1 MRSDKRGAAQTA
13 YRLTVKNEATGETV
27 WDTGKVMSAASVGI
41 RYAGKALLPATR
53 YAWSVTV
60 WDEDGNAAKPA
71 STWFE
76 TGLFDKADWAGA
88 DFIAP
93 LTAVKPKNYSIEV
106 DFRIQNMVAGFIFG
120 AVDKSHLLMWQVSS
134 YNHDT
139 GTKDWKLTLRPHVWE
154 GYPTCLESV
163 DQPYHSA

>member
-1 MRSDKRGAAQTA
+1 M
-13 YRLTVKNEATGETV
+13 
-27 WDTGKVMSAASVGI
+27 
-41 RYAGKALLPATR
+41 
-53 YAWSVTV
+53 
-60 WDEDGNAAKPA
+60 AAKPA

-76 TGLFDKADWAGA
+76 TVFLTRPIGQGA

-139 GTKDWKLTLRPHVWE
+139 GTKDWKLTLRPHV
-154 GYPTCLESV
+154 
-163 DQPYHSA
+163 